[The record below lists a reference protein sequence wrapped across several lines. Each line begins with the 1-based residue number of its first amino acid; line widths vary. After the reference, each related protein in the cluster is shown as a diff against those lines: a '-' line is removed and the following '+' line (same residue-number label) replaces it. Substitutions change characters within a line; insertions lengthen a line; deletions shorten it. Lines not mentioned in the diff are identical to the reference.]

1 MSPKA
6 SLLRYAAG
14 QPLFVRVEGIHGA
27 ADWCDANVVEPVGG
41 GWHKLLLFEDEN
53 SEGQLVELDLDP
65 FNHGPREIPLR
76 SFRELWVRPNCPNC
90 PNCPRAGGGRP
101 ILL

>member
-1 MSPKA
+1 MSPNA

-14 QPLFVRVEGIHGA
+14 QPLFVRVEGINGA
-27 ADWCDANVVEPVGG
+27 ADWLDANVVERLGG

-76 SFRELWVRPNCPNC
+76 SFRELWVRHA
-90 PNCPRAGGGRP
+90 RAMRAQ
-101 ILL
+101 LDDF